1 MPSVS
6 ASCRRCGSSP
16 IVAAALALGP
26 LAVVVHNAGSN
37 NPAPFLKVSQ
47 ARFEGHWREHT
58 LGGFHTAQA
67 SIPVFLEQG
76 GGTLIFTGA
85 SASLRGR
92 PGFGAFN
99 AAKGALR
106 LMAQALAKE
115 CGPEGLHVGH
125 VVVDG
130 GIDGE
135 ILRNRFPDF
144 AAAAGERLID
154 LEGLAEAYWFLHQQA
169 PRAWTFELDLRSKLE
184 SW

>member
-1 MPSVS
+1 
-6 ASCRRCGSSP
+6 
-16 IVAAALALGP
+16 
-26 LAVVVHNAGSN
+26 
-37 NPAPFLKVSQ
+37 
-47 ARFEGHWREHT
+47 
-58 LGGFHTAQA
+58 
-67 SIPVFLEQG
+67 
-76 GGTLIFTGA
+76 
-85 SASLRGR
+85 
-92 PGFGAFN
+92 
-99 AAKGALR
+99 
-106 LMAQALAKE
+106 MAQALAKE